1 MSLIDFLKIYNSGN
15 RPKTALGVL
24 QLLVQNNG
32 WMYASDMMKKL
43 DIDLSQLNP
52 IVKSLEE
59 SRAITLEFAG
69 FDARISLTESGV
81 RLEEVLR
88 PN

>member
-1 MSLIDFLKIYNSGN
+1 MSLIDFLKIYNRGKH
-15 RPKTALGVL
+15 PKTAIGVL

-59 SRAITLEFAG
+59 SKAITLEFAG
-69 FDARISLTESGV
+69 FDARVALTESGV